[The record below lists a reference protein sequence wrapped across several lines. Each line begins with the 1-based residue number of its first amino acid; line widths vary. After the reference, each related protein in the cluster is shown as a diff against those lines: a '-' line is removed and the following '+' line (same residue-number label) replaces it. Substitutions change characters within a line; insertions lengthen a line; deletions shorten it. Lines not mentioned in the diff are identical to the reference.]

1 MNYYATSLVGN
12 ANRLILAN
20 AEAYL
25 LENLDGPTAMS
36 IWGYDMPSATVTTE
50 EILAVPTDIVV
61 STTRLLPRSTAEQHV
76 AWVQPD
82 LLVLYQ
88 GQSCSLKILPKTEAA
103 CLQLHTVT
111 PPGNCYEHGLLAYT
125 ETGWS
130 RSPSRATPKVADH
143 PFCYMEM
150 EESISM
156 KSVQLVLPHGFC
168 PALMNSLVLAPR
180 PLQYAN

>member
-1 MNYYATSLVGN
+1 MKYLATCLIGN

-25 LENLDGPTAMS
+25 LENLDCPTAMS
-36 IWGYDMPSATVTTE
+36 VWGYDIQSATVTTE

-61 STTRLLPRSTAEQHV
+61 PTKRLLPRSTVEHHV
-76 AWVQPD
+76 AWVHPD
-82 LLVLYQ
+82 LFVLQ
-88 GQSCSLKILPKTEAA
+88 LGQSCRLKNLPKPEAA
-103 CLQLHTVT
+103 CVQLHTVS
-111 PPGNCYEHGLLAYT
+111 PPENCYEHGLLTYA
-125 ETGWS
+125 ETGWC
-130 RSPSRATPKVADH
+130 RSPSRATPKAADRS
-143 PFCYMEM
+143 FCYMEM

-168 PALMNSLVLAPR
+168 PALMNSLLLAPR